1 MTSLK
6 LEEIITRPRQCAAD
20 WLVIQARD
28 LGRLSKQDNNTTL
41 LVFACL
47 EARNA
52 IEQLWYEL
60 AMVIYGG
67 SMGHEIYEKC
77 RRRRDGFLAEIGDAE
92 PRYRQ
97 LSRFTT
103 IVMDLD
109 RRVPHRGIA
118 WDLGRLKKHWHSLSA
133 YCHAQAHPSPT
144 LEDPKW
150 VLRGHSL
157 IEEVYLYFEQ
167 EMAQGATAIMQP
179 DNMTPEARMI
189 WEDFADNKIDE
200 DQVRTRL
207 RIVQPPPRQ

>member
-1 MTSLK
+1 MVPIK
-6 LEEIITRPRQCAAD
+6 LEEILTRPRQCASD

-28 LGRLSKQDNNTTL
+28 LGQTSKENNNPTL

-60 AMVIYGG
+60 AMLIYGG
-67 SMGHEIYEKC
+67 AMSYAIYERC
-77 RRRRDGFLAEIGDAE
+77 RRRRNGFLAEIDAAE

-97 LSRFTT
+97 LSRFTA
-103 IVMDLD
+103 IIMDLD
-109 RRVPHRGIA
+109 RRIPQRGIA
-118 WDLGRLKKHWHSLSA
+118 WNLGRLKKYWHSLSA
-133 YCHAQAHPSPT
+133 YCHAQGHPSPT

-150 VLRGHSL
+150 FQAGYSL
-157 IEEVYLYFEQ
+157 LEEVFLYFEQ
-167 EMAQGATAIMQP
+167 EMTQALTAIMPP
-179 DNMTPEARMI
+179 DNMTPEARMV

-207 RIVQPPPRQ
+207 RIVQPAVRQ